1 MIRRLLR
8 EIDLPPLWLA
18 VFAAI
23 TWALAQVAATP
34 LPYDRALGG
43 ALIGLGLALMAIA
56 AAQMVLHHTTF
67 IPRRDPS
74 DLVTSGVFAFSRN
87 PIYLGDALVLG
98 GLALYWHAPLGL
110 LLVPLF
116 MAFITRRYILGEE
129 ARIAAHF
136 GESYAA
142 YRART
147 RRWL

>member
-1 MIRRLLR
+1 MIGKLLR

-18 VFAAI
+18 LFAAI
-23 TWALAQVAATP
+23 TWALAQVAAMP
-34 LPYDRALGG
+34 LPYDRPLGG
-43 ALIGLGLALMAIA
+43 ALIGLGLALMGVA

-74 DLVTSGVFAFSRN
+74 DLVTSGVFALSRN
-87 PIYLGDALVLG
+87 PIYLGDALVLA
-98 GLALYWHAPLGL
+98 GLALWWQVPLGL

-116 MAFITRRYILGEE
+116 MGFITIRYIRGEE

-136 GESYAA
+136 GDSYAA